1 MGRTHKEITYMSNV
15 EQWAVCPCKDCEER
29 HLGCQGSCEK
39 YKAYKEQIKKN
50 KEAYHRANH
59 HILYWAN

>member
-1 MGRTHKEITYMSNV
+1 MSGV
-15 EQWAVCPCKDCEER
+15 EQWAISPCKDCEER